1 MIYLVKYKSVTKV
14 YFHYF
19 ILDEPPWMERSGP
32 GNALLYMEYMT
43 VSKP

>member
-1 MIYLVKYKSVTKV
+1 MWSTMIYLVKYKSVTKV

-32 GNALLYMEYMT
+32 GNAL
-43 VSKP
+43 VS